1 MLCKRSDRNF
11 WGAASRRWWSFPNMK
26 GSPRAWFPSSDSFNA
41 NGSKICWW
49 KSSMGMRICLR
60 NCQSLRS
67 YFWLSEQRVQ
77 PEDFLCLALTGKY
90 YDGHPKGAE
99 GPITTESLGLNP
111 IEFIHLSLEKLFVA
125 RLNILNTP
133 PQNSEISE
141 IVGQYTTKTCF
152 LTKAVVL
159 TPAQVIP
166 SPTAMNWNAIWTIWE
181 FCGNRSTSNTPWTL
195 RGHGKLGK
203 PKGVWEICRDSTW
216 ILGWFPPCLL
226 SLLRP
231 VRLFKL
237 FYVLTC
243 PGPKSFTTHWYFS
256 SFSSGLYQAHSPS
269 KTGQDCR
276 PAWIQPSTQIRRRSQ
291 EGRQKNIHSTDW
303 FKGKSTGNHRFSRF
317 SHEI

>member
-1 MLCKRSDRNF
+1 
-11 WGAASRRWWSFPNMK
+11 MK

-67 YFWLSEQRVQ
+67 YFWLSEQQVQ

-166 SPTAMNWNAIWTIWE
+166 SPTAMN
-181 FCGNRSTSNTPWTL
+181 
-195 RGHGKLGK
+195 
-203 PKGVWEICRDSTW
+203 
-216 ILGWFPPCLL
+216 
-226 SLLRP
+226 
-231 VRLFKL
+231 
-237 FYVLTC
+237 
-243 PGPKSFTTHWYFS
+243 
-256 SFSSGLYQAHSPS
+256 
-269 KTGQDCR
+269 
-276 PAWIQPSTQIRRRSQ
+276 
-291 EGRQKNIHSTDW
+291 
-303 FKGKSTGNHRFSRF
+303 
-317 SHEI
+317 